1 MWTGTLLCKQSKGDR
16 VKGLSLLL
24 NVEAHGVASPL
35 GKGGAQPSVSF
46 VCGCGPGRLEPR
58 GPPTGRLGTPEVPGA
73 LRILGVPGLNNQ
85 HKFKRLPA
93 WGKKKERKSR
103 AIYIATSISSTYL
116 KIKENSINVENCSY
130 QSPEMRLQLF
140 APPPGR
146 EGIRGEDVS
155 TLATSVD
162 MAVRVDTCCGRTV
175 SSVSPRQVGDGP
187 CSFRELCPARDCVHT
202 HTHTHT
208 RTRSLTHTHTHTHSV

>member
-1 MWTGTLLCKQSKGDR
+1 M
-16 VKGLSLLL
+16 
-24 NVEAHGVASPL
+24 
-35 GKGGAQPSVSF
+35 
-46 VCGCGPGRLEPR
+46 
-58 GPPTGRLGTPEVPGA
+58 
-73 LRILGVPGLNNQ
+73 
-85 HKFKRLPA
+85 
-93 WGKKKERKSR
+93 
-103 AIYIATSISSTYL
+103 YL

-155 TLATSVD
+155 MLATSVD
-162 MAVRVDTCCGRTV
+162 VAVRVDTCCGRTV

-202 HTHTHT
+202 HT
-208 RTRSLTHTHTHTHSV
+208 RTRSLTHTHTQCLTSPAYLTEHAEPHLCRQPPRGPSSLFTPAPQPPPWPRVTVPNSAFSPLHRGPGTLTQRCPRAPPAGSCVRPSAQGRAAPTSQGGWVCLHP